1 MVLVD
6 GIGKVR
12 EHLSYEPYDSIIK
25 SRSDFKNSL
34 SIKSSG
40 FEETYCGSEIPDNLS
55 LNGIVEVRF
64 VSDGSMGTFNRVV
77 FSRLF
82 FTKLSVIT
90 EKAPIM
96 TLEMQ
101 DFIFRSMWRVIHVT
115 QILVRM
121 MEFVKMEN
129 AHVAIAIE
137 ATFAKLKR
145 IFANYLNA

>member
-1 MVLVD
+1 
-6 GIGKVR
+6 
-12 EHLSYEPYDSIIK
+12 
-25 SRSDFKNSL
+25 
-34 SIKSSG
+34 
-40 FEETYCGSEIPDNLS
+40 
-55 LNGIVEVRF
+55 
-64 VSDGSMGTFNRVV
+64 
-77 FSRLF
+77 
-82 FTKLSVIT
+82 
-90 EKAPIM
+90 M